1 MSLTTYLIFTD
12 LDGTLLDHD
21 NYSFAAATDT
31 LDKLHEAG
39 HFVIPNTS
47 KTFSELQSFRI
58 EAKLNTP
65 FIFENGAAVAIP
77 KDFFPWQPPETTS
90 KEDMWIKSF
99 SHERHHW
106 LSLIQRH
113 GQHFHDMF
121 KGFSQMTVD
130 EVVELTGLSHD
141 TAHQAM
147 QRHYGEPLHWSGD
160 EYAKREFL
168 HTMQAAGATVL
179 TGGRFTH
186 ICGDT
191 DKGKAMLWLAQIFSR
206 ECEEQEFKTIALG
219 DSQNDTA
226 MLEAADIAVQIKSH
240 SHPFPIIKKQQHLYQ
255 STLYGPAGW
264 SECLEK
270 IVFNQE

>member
-1 MSLTTYLIFTD
+1 MSPTTFLIFTD

-21 NYSFAAATDT
+21 TYSFEPALET
-31 LDKLHEAG
+31 LTKLQAAG

-47 KTFSELQSFRI
+47 KTFAEIQAFQQDAGLS
-58 EAKLNTP
+58 TP
-65 FIFENGAAVAIP
+65 FIFENGAAIAIP
-77 KDFFPWQPPETTS
+77 KDFFPWQPPET
-90 KEDMWIKSF
+90 EDRDDMWIKSF
-99 SHERHHW
+99 THSRDHW
-106 LSLIQRH
+106 LALIQQH
-113 GQHFHDMF
+113 GQHFYGMF
-121 KGFSQMTVD
+121 KGFSQMSPD
-130 EVVELTGLSHD
+130 EVVTLTGL
-141 TAHQAM
+141 TLEGAHLAM

-168 HTMQAAGATVL
+168 HAMQAAGATVL

-191 DKGKAMLWLAQIFSR
+191 DKGKALQWLAQIFSR
-206 ECEEQEFKTIALG
+206 ECEEQQFKTIALG

-226 MLEAADIAVQIKSH
+226 MLEAADIAVQIKSPG
-240 SHPFPIIKKQQHLYQ
+240 HPFPLIKKQQHLFQ

>member
-1 MSLTTYLIFTD
+1 MSLTTFLIFTD

-21 NYSFAAATDT
+21 NYSFEAAAGT
-31 LDKLHEAG
+31 LQKLKAAG

-47 KTFSELQSFRI
+47 KTFAELSSFKQS
-58 EAKLNTP
+58 AQLNTP
-65 FIFENGAAVAIP
+65 FIFENGSAVAIP
-77 KDFFPWQPPETTS
+77 KDFFPWQPPETVE
-90 KEDMWIKSF
+90 KENMWIKSF
-99 SHERHHW
+99 SPERSHW
-106 LSLIQRH
+106 LSLIQQH
-113 GQHFHDMF
+113 GQHFYGMF
-121 KGFSQMTVD
+121 KGFSQMSTE
-130 EVVELTGLSHD
+130 EVVSLTGLSHD
-141 TAHQAM
+141 AAHQAM
-147 QRHYGEPLHWSGD
+147 QRQYGEPLHWNGD

-168 HTMQAAGATVL
+168 HTMQAAGAKVL

-186 ICGDT
+186 ICGDS
-191 DKGKAMLWLAQIFSR
+191 DKGKAMLWLAQMFSR

-219 DSQNDTA
+219 DSQNDSA

-240 SHPFPIIKKQQHLYQ
+240 SHPFPKIKKQQHLYQ

>member
-21 NYSFAAATDT
+21 SYSFEVAVPT
-31 LDKLHEAG
+31 LQKLKAAG

-47 KTFSELQSFRI
+47 KTFAELSAFQQSA
-58 EAKLNTP
+58 ELNTP

-77 KDFFPWQPPETTS
+77 KDFFPWQPPETTE
-90 KEDMWIKSF
+90 KDGMWIKSF
-99 SHERHHW
+99 CPEREYW
-106 LSLIQRH
+106 LSLIQQH
-113 GQHFHDMF
+113 GQHFYGMF
-121 KGFSQMTVD
+121 KGFSQMTID
-130 EVVELTGLSHD
+130 EVIELTGLSRD
-141 TAHQAM
+141 AATQAM
-147 QRHYGEPLHWSGD
+147 QRHYGEPLHWVGD

-168 HTMQAAGATVL
+168 HSMQAAGANVL

-186 ICGDT
+186 ICGNT
-191 DKGKAMLWLAQIFSR
+191 DKGKAMQWLAQVFCQ
-206 ECEEQEFKTIALG
+206 ECEEQQFKTIALG

-226 MLEAADIAVQIKSH
+226 MLEAADIAVQIKSK
-240 SHPFPIIKKQQHLYQ
+240 SHPFPTIKKQHLYQ